1 MAQKLNRRVEFIQ
14 GNLSKKG
21 LNSLNG
27 RIRNEEPPQESKIV
41 VVDEKE
47 YFFDNAN
54 DVKEIREMLNTEL
67 YQIVMDVK
75 AKKERAEEIRTILR
89 NLPKG

>member
-1 MAQKLNRRVEFIQ
+1 MAQKLNRRVEFVQ

-27 RIRNEEPPQESKIV
+27 RIGNEEPPQESKIV

-47 YFFDNAN
+47 YFFGNAN
-54 DVKEIREMLNTEL
+54 DVKEIREMLNNEL

-75 AKKERAEEIRTILR
+75 AKKERAEEIRTILS